1 MDRVEHTK
9 WILTQLCRNLD
20 ALSAAAQIRRDTN
33 SSDSAAAQIRRDTNS
48 SDGPFLTDI
57 AVNLN
62 SAKLTIM
69 ELLDETGRLDE
80 YNDRMKGMG

>member
-1 MDRVEHTK
+1 MEHTK

-20 ALSAAAQIRRDTN
+20 ALSAAAQVRQIRGDTN
-33 SSDSAAAQIRRDTNS
+33 A
-48 SDGPFLTDI
+48 SDGSFFTDV

-62 SAKLTIM
+62 SAKRTIM

-80 YNDRMKGMG
+80 YNDWTKGTG

>member
-33 SSDSAAAQIRRDTNS
+33 A
-48 SDGPFLTDI
+48 SDGPFLTDV

-69 ELLDETGRLDE
+69 ELLDETGRLDQ
-80 YNDRMKGMG
+80 YNDWTKGAG